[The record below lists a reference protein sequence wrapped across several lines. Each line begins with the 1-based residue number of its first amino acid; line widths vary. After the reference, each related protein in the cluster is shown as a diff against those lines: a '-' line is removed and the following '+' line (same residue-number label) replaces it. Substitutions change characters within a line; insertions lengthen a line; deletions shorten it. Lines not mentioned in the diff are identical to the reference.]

1 MNPPPTTASFPQS
14 EIDIGYAYSLDAL
27 IFVAGVPPRLFPGY
41 LFAFQPLLIDSEF
54 RFYNGNFV
62 PEVNPATLIIVLGP
76 GLNSIPSS
84 VLFDLSQL
92 ISRFTSL
99 RDIEFRIHDSVW
111 SRHLV
116 EELPI
121 LPPTVKRTVLLVSN
135 LLLDGPELVRIT
147 YDANAPRFTASLVA
161 ALIGLHL
168 TVKGYGVTDLLFMLN
183 VHSALAAVAFQ
194 ARCEGRIE
202 ISKEHS
208 VGLRMSGTMKDA
220 RTVLKAT
227 MKTARAPEYAHRQY
241 TLTSFVVDV
250 PQLYYRDEFRDCIDT
265 MLSKAPGL
273 QHLDIS
279 ICSLGTNETDDWME
293 GLRLLVGF
301 HDLIHVHIA
310 HPRPLNL
317 SDADLSH
324 FLRSW
329 RNAEHVSLNPKASAA
344 MISRSQVMFT
354 TNALNVVAYEAPR
367 SLRHLRLFVDADKVS
382 VFGTRGFSPHVGVG
396 NVELRLLTANPRSV
410 RAVMRMAEGLFP
422 NARVM
427 EV

>member
-1 MNPPPTTASFPQS
+1 MNPPPTTTFPQS
-14 EIDIGYAYSLDAL
+14 ETDIGYAYSLDTL
-27 IFVAGVPPRLFPGY
+27 IFVAGIPPRLFADY
-41 LFAFQPLLIDSEF
+41 LFAFRSLSIDSEF
-54 RFYNGNFV
+54 RFYNGDLF

-84 VLFDLSQL
+84 VLSDLSQL

-135 LLLDGPELVRIT
+135 LLFNGPELVRIT

-168 TVKGYGVTDLLFMLN
+168 TMKGYGVRDLLFMLS

-279 ICSLGTNETDDWME
+279 IRSLGTNETDDWME

-329 RNAEHVSLNPKASAA
+329 RNAEHVSLNPKA

-354 TNALNVVAYEAPR
+354 TNVLNVVAYEAPR

-382 VFGTRGFSPHVGVG
+382 VFGTRGFSPNIGVG

-410 RAVMRMAEGLFP
+410 RVVMRMAEGLFP
-422 NARVM
+422 NARVL